1 MTLAFDI
8 YWSFRSP
15 YSYLSTGRI
24 RQIGIDYDVDVNI
37 RPVYPLA
44 IRDAAFF
51 DKINPLWPRYLMRDT
66 FRAAEM
72 YGIDYKWPQPDPVV
86 IDRGVG
92 GAAEDQPYIHRL
104 TRLGIEAAEQG
115 KGIEFLD
122 EVSQII
128 WNGRTSNWHEG
139 DHLKAATAK
148 AGLDLEEMD
157 KKVAADAK
165 GYDARIDQNQQNLE
179 AAGHWG
185 VPTMVFEGEPFFGQ
199 DHIDVLLWRMA
210 QKGMKKR

>member
-24 RQIGIDYDVDVNI
+24 RQIGIDYDVDVNVC
-37 RPVYPLA
+37 PVYPLA
-44 IRDAAFF
+44 IRDSAFF

-66 FRAAEM
+66 VRAAEM
-72 YGIDYKWPQPDPVV
+72 YGIAYKWPQPDPVV
-86 IDRGVG
+86 IDRGIG

-128 WNGRTSNWHEG
+128 WNGSTANWHEG
-139 DHLKAATAK
+139 DHLKEATAR

-157 KKVAADAK
+157 TKVAADPK
-165 GYDARIDQNQQNLE
+165 GYDALIDQNQQNLE